1 MTNVHL
7 GLSFFFVW
15 IFASVV
21 YLKFRHNFVSL
32 QVEMKGIFTKIIAV
46 LLVVWYSMSIIGF
59 DVHTCSGSG
68 RSFVVTFVEGLTCE
82 EIHPEHRCDKSACC
96 ADAHGCCQS
105 HGCTHS
111 DSEAVSQISAR
122 SCCSSDYQVLALTG
136 TSLDDKDNER
146 NVCNCGHCPSPLLI
160 SVEMPDNILAS
171 GRIFFSKVSGPG
183 VEMRPDGQSLFSV
196 WRI

>member
-1 MTNVHL
+1 MTNLHL
-7 GLSFFFVW
+7 WRFFFLVW
-15 IFASVV
+15 IFDRVV
-21 YLKFRHNFVSL
+21 YLKSRHNFISL
-32 QVEMKGIFTKIIAV
+32 QVEMKGIFTKIVAA
-46 LLVVWYSMSIIGF
+46 LLVIWYSMSIIGF

-82 EIHPEHRCDKSACC
+82 EIHPEHSCDKPSCC

-105 HGCTHS
+105 QGCTHS
-111 DSEAVSQISAR
+111 HSGDVSRISTK
-122 SCCSSDYQVLALTG
+122 SCCSNDYQVLALTG

-146 NVCNCGHCPSPLLI
+146 NVCHCGHCPSPILPN
-160 SVEMPDNILAS
+160 VEMPDNILAS

-183 VEMRPDGQSLFSV
+183 VEMTPDGQSLFSV